1 MAIYLQYG
9 SVKGEVTEP
18 AHTDWIELSDFS
30 WSVNRN
36 ITTNVG
42 SAASREVT
50 NPMVNDAQCLK
61 KTDTATIDCFKKALA
76 GTADKAVVE
85 FTQTIDNEARVYLVI
100 TMEETLLSA
109 FSVSGSM
116 ETWTTET
123 IALNFTKIEV
133 KYIGTSSAAEAQGQL
148 VGNFDLKTNT
158 VG

>member
-9 SVKGEVTEP
+9 DVKGEVTEP
-18 AHTDWIELSDFS
+18 NHTDWIELSSFS

-50 NPMVNDAQCLK
+50 NPYVTDAQCSK

-76 GTADKAVVE
+76 GTAQKAVVE
-85 FTQTIDNEARVYLVI
+85 FTQTIDGEARVYLVI
-100 TMEETLLSA
+100 TMEETLLSS
-109 FSVSGSM
+109 FTVGGSM
-116 ETWTTET
+116 EGWTDEA
-123 IALNFTKIEV
+123 IALNFTKVEM
-133 KYIGTSSAAEAQGQL
+133 KYTGTSSAAEAKGQL

>member
-18 AHTDWIELSDFS
+18 GHTDWIELSNFS
-30 WSVNRN
+30 WSANRN

-42 SAASREVT
+42 AAASREVT
-50 NPMVNDAQCLK
+50 NPFVGDAQCNK
-61 KTDTATIDCFKKALA
+61 RTDTATIDCFKKALA
-76 GTADKAVVE
+76 GVAETAKVE
-85 FTQTIDNEARVYLVI
+85 FTQTIAGEARVYLVI
-100 TMEETLLSA
+100 TMEETLLSS
-109 FSVSGSM
+109 FTISGSM
-116 ETWTTET
+116 EGWTDEA

-133 KYIGTSSAAEAQGQL
+133 KYTGTSSAAEAAGQL